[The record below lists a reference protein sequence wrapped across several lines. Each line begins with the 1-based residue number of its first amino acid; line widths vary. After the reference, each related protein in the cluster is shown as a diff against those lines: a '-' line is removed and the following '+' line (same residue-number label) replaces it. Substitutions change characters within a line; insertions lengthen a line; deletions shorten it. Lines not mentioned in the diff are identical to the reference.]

1 MSVAEFAVKRRQFT
15 LVVFAALVAVGVS
28 AARAIPRAED
38 PSFPSPNFG
47 VVAVLPGASPK
58 DVEQLV
64 VDPLESSIGELDD
77 IKKIKTSIQDG
88 VAVIQVEFLA
98 EVDSDEKYDEVI
110 RQVNVERGKLPST
123 LLSLEVLRFEPT
135 NVAVRQLA
143 LVSETAP
150 YEVLAETAERLED
163 RLEAVPG
170 VKDARTWAYPERV
183 VRVAL
188 DPERLARLSIPLDQ
202 VLRAIASDN
211 ANVPGGSVELGARRL
226 NVKTS
231 GPYTSLGEI
240 EDTVIGGAHGQVI
253 RVRDVADVEW
263 SYEDETHRARYDG
276 RRAVWVTAT
285 IKDGQNVFLARDAID
300 REVEAAKVSLPATIT
315 IERGFDQ
322 AANVDFRLDGL
333 TTDFIIA
340 ILLVLVTL
348 LPLGFRASVI
358 VMISIP
364 LSLAVG
370 LSMLYFTGYSINQL
384 SIVGFVIALGLLVDD
399 SIVVVEN
406 ITRHL
411 RMGLSRRRAAIE
423 GTKQIGVAVLGCTAT
438 LLFSFL
444 PLLFLPGT
452 AGLFIRSL
460 PLAVVFTIAASL
472 FVSLTIIPLLGSV
485 LLRDHDESEG
495 FFYRMMTHGIEASY
509 RPILKWALAWPK
521 TTVAA
526 SLGLFVATL
535 GLVPAIGFSLFPKA
549 GIPQFLVRVE
559 APEGASL
566 DETDRAVAF
575 VERVLDET
583 PEVKWTMANVGRG
596 NPQIYYNVASQSE
609 QANRGEVFAEAT
621 RMRPE
626 ALVPF
631 YEGLRAKLATYPNAR
646 IELHEFE
653 NGPPV
658 DAPIAIRV
666 VGEDLEVLRS
676 LAADVEAKLRATPGA
691 RDVKNPLATRKTD
704 LVIRADASKAG
715 TLGVPMVEID
725 RSIRM
730 ALAGLEVGQYR
741 TPSGD
746 ERDIVVSV
754 ARDGK
759 RAELSALERLS
770 VSSVTGAAIPLR
782 QLAET
787 SWESGP
793 PLIAHH
799 DKQRA
804 VTVTSAVQAGFN
816 TERVTRQ
823 VMDTLAEKAFPAGYR
838 WVAAGEIESRQESF
852 GGLGTAILVAVFG
865 VLAVLILEFRTLK
878 ATLIVAS
885 VIPLG
890 VLGGLVALYLTG
902 NTLSFTA
909 VIGFI
914 ALIGIEVKNS
924 ILLVDFTTQLREQ
937 GASVEEA
944 VRRAGE
950 TRFFPILLT
959 SMTAIGGLLPLALGG
974 SALYAPLAW
983 VMIGGL
989 ISSTLLSRLV
999 TPVMYVTL
1007 APETVTDDEVDV
1019 GTMNPPHPIAQPA

>member
-1 MSVAEFAVKRRQFT
+1 MNIAEFAVKRRQFT
-15 LVVFAALVAVGVS
+15 LVVFAALIAVGVS

-58 DVEQLV
+58 DVERLV

-88 VAVIQVEFLA
+88 AAVILVEFVA
-98 EVDSDEKYDEVI
+98 EVDADNKYDEVI
-110 RQVNVERGKLPST
+110 RQVNVERGNLPST
-123 LLSLEVLRFEPT
+123 LLSLEVLRFDPS
-135 NVAVRQLA
+135 NVAIRQLA

-150 YEVLAETAERLED
+150 YEELAAAAERLED
-163 RLEAVPG
+163 RLDALPG
-170 VKDARTWAYPERV
+170 VKDAKTWAYPERV
-183 VRVAL
+183 VRIAI

-211 ANVPGGSVELGARRL
+211 ANVPGGSVELGTRRL

-231 GPYTSLGEI
+231 GPYTSLAEV
-240 EDTVIGGAHGQVI
+240 EDTVIGGAQGQVV

-263 SYEDETHRARYDG
+263 SYEDETHRARHDG
-276 RRAVWVTAT
+276 RRAVWVTAAM
-285 IKDGQNVFLARDAID
+285 KERQNVFLVRDAID
-300 REVEAAKVSLPATIT
+300 AEVEAAKASLPPTIT

-322 AANVDFRLDGL
+322 AENVAFRLDGL
-333 TTDFIIA
+333 LYDFVIA

-348 LPLGFRASVI
+348 LPLGLRASVI

-364 LSLAVG
+364 LSLAMG
-370 LSMLYFTGYSINQL
+370 LSMLYFSGYSINQL

-423 GTKQIGVAVLGCTAT
+423 GTRQIGVAVLGCTAT

-452 AGLFIRSL
+452 AGMFIRSL

-472 FVSLTIIPLLGSV
+472 FVSLTIIPLLGSL

-495 FFYRMMTHGIEASY
+495 FFYRLMTRGIEASY
-509 RPILKWALAWPK
+509 RPLLERAIAWPK

-526 SLGLFVATL
+526 ALGLFAASL
-535 GLVPAIGFSLFPKA
+535 ALVPAIGFSLFPKA

-559 APEGASL
+559 AAEGASL
-566 DETDRAVAF
+566 EETDRAVRF
-575 VERVLDET
+575 VEGVLAAT
-583 PEVKWTMANVGRG
+583 PEVKWTMANIGRG
-596 NPQIYYNVASQSE
+596 NPQIYYNVASLAE

-621 RMRPE
+621 RMRTE
-626 ALVPF
+626 ALTPF
-631 YEGLRAKLATYPNAR
+631 YESLRGRLAGYPNAR
-646 IELHEFE
+646 IELVEFE

-666 VGEDLEVLRS
+666 LGEDLDVLRR
-676 LAADVEAKLRATPGA
+676 LAADVEAQLRATPGT
-691 RDVKNPLATRKTD
+691 RDVKNPLATKKTD

-730 ALAGLEVGQYR
+730 ALAGLEVGEYR

-746 ERDIVVSV
+746 ERELVVSV
-754 ARDGK
+754 ARDG
-759 RAELSALERLS
+759 RRPELSALERLS

-793 PLIAHH
+793 PLISHH
-799 DKQRA
+799 NRQRA
-804 VTVTSAVQAGFN
+804 VTVTAGVQAGFN
-816 TERVTRQ
+816 NDRVTRA
-823 VMDTLAEKAFPAGYR
+823 VMDALETRPFPSGYR

-878 ATLIVAS
+878 TTLIVAS

-890 VLGGLVALYLTG
+890 VLGGLVALYLSG

-959 SMTAIGGLLPLALGG
+959 SMTAIGGLLPLALGESG
-974 SALYAPLAW
+974 LYAPLAW

-989 ISSTLLSRLV
+989 VSSTLLSRLV

-1007 APETVTDDEVDV
+1007 APDAVSDDDEAAA
-1019 GTMNPPHPIAQPA
+1019 PPGQPIAQHA